1 METYK
6 ILKYL
11 NNSASLKEIKEVET
25 WIIASPENTK
35 TFNFLKTQ
43 HIISSFNK
51 TSELKNIEAPL
62 KWYKRKISDSFKKDK
77 KTKWITPLKS
87 AAIITILLG
96 SAYFYKTSISSKKE
110 AVIPKNVITL
120 QLENGN
126 TKIIKENAETKVID
140 LKGNTVSTQ
149 TGNILKYENNTN
161 SERLAFNTLTVPNG
175 KRFDV
180 VLSDNTHVYL
190 NAGTSLKYPVQFI
203 KGHKREVF
211 LTGEALFKVAKDAN
225 HPFVVN
231 TNHINVRVLG
241 TTFNVSSYPE
251 ELTTKTVLV
260 EGSVRLHK
268 ENVYNKDNSTLL
280 KPGQL
285 ASFNRKANNI
295 VLESVDASLY
305 TSWVNGTLSFKHEPF
320 KNIIKKL
327 ERQFNVVITNNN
339 SELNNV
345 FFTASF
351 DNVPLEQILKT
362 FHENYGI
369 QYTVNRYNIT
379 IN

>member
-11 NNSASLKEIKEVET
+11 NSTASLKEIKEVET

-43 HIISSFNK
+43 HILSSFNK
-51 TSELKNIEAPL
+51 TSELKNNEAPL
-62 KWYKRKISDSFKKDK
+62 KWYKKKISDSFKKEK
-77 KTKWITPLKS
+77 KTKWILPLKS

-96 SAYFYKTSISSKKE
+96 SAYFYKTNVSTKKE
-110 AVIPKNVITL
+110 VIIPKNVITL

-126 TKIIKENAETKVID
+126 TKIIKENGETEVVD
-140 LKGNTVSTQ
+140 LNGNTIGLQKGNT
-149 TGNILKYENNTN
+149 LKYQN
-161 SERLAFNTLTVPNG
+161 STSSDKLAFNTLTVPNG

-190 NAGTSLKYPVQFI
+190 NAGTTLKYPVKFI
-203 KGHKREVF
+203 KGDNREVF
-211 LTGEALFKVAKDAN
+211 LTGEALFEVAKDTN
-225 HPFVVN
+225 HPFIVN
-231 TNHINVRVLG
+231 TNDINVRVLG

-268 ENVYNKDNSTLL
+268 EDDYNKDNSTLL

-285 ASFNRKANNI
+285 ALANRKANNLI
-295 VLESVDASLY
+295 IENVDVSLY
-305 TSWVNGTLSFKHEPF
+305 TSWINGTLSFKHEPF

-339 SELNNV
+339 LELNNV
-345 FFTASF
+345 LFTASF

-369 QYTVNRYNIT
+369 QYTIDKTNIT
-379 IN
+379 LN